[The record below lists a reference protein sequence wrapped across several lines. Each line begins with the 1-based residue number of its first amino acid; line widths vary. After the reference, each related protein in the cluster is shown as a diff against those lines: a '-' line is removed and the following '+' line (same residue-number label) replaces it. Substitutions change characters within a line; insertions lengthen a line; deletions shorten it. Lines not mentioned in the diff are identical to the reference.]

1 VDVKDDSAVIEVDL
15 PEMLA
20 ALAESVTGRLKAE
33 GVKLLEKRW
42 AARSGVRKAAVF
54 GSLALDRCRCLL
66 RNMSRGNRC

>member
-1 VDVKDDSAVIEVDL
+1 VDVKDDSAVIEVEL

-20 ALAESVTGRLKAE
+20 ALAESVTGWLKPE

-42 AARSGVRKAAVF
+42 AARSGVRKATVF

-66 RNMSRGNRC
+66 RNMSRGIWC